1 MGKMD
6 PEIKKVEF
14 TCGKCDKM
22 LFIIHNMIVPVYFQM
37 EVMCPNCQVK
47 LDAEDVK
54 VYRSAPDYKLQHRL
68 NDPEDLI

>member
-6 PEIKKVEF
+6 LGVRKVEF
-14 TCGKCDKM
+14 ACGKCDKM
-22 LFIIHNMIVPVYFQM
+22 LFIIHNMIVPVFFQM
-37 EVMCPNCQVK
+37 EVMCPSCQVK

-54 VYRSAPDYKLQHRL
+54 VYRSASDYKLQHRL